1 MFVKTSVWP
10 VQAISAGTCAIAAY
24 DQEFADR
31 VLGLDGDEEFTI
43 YMAPVGKV
51 TIIRNGE

>member
-1 MFVKTSVWP
+1 MPDMFVKTSVWP

-51 TIIRNGE
+51 Q